1 MAVAHEQELWVIA
14 LRLDREQGE
23 RGERFI
29 AERVFHFDTEADDGC
44 KQLWMD
50 VARRFVELRA
60 SNSSTPN

>member
-29 AERVFHFDTEADDGC
+29 AERVFHFDTEADDGASSSG
-44 KQLWMD
+44 WMLLA
-50 VARRFVELRA
+50 VS
-60 SNSSTPN
+60 SN